1 MRIDPLRYL
10 VSPRIAAS
18 IISFP
23 LLTALFDLI
32 GILGGFITGVMM
44 MGLNAGTYFYR
55 VRTGVELEDITGG
68 FVKAL
73 VFAILVSM
81 ICCFQGYYAHLRR
94 DSYGAKAVGLS
105 TTSAVVLSCVLIL
118 VADYVVTSL
127 LL

>member
-1 MRIDPLRYL
+1 
-10 VSPRIAAS
+10 
-18 IISFP
+18 
-23 LLTALFDLI
+23 
-32 GILGGFITGVMM
+32 

-55 VRTGVELEDITGG
+55 IRTGVELEDITGG

-73 VFAILVSM
+73 VFAVLVSM
-81 ICCFQGYYAHLRR
+81 ICCFQGYYTHMRR

>member
-1 MRIDPLRYL
+1 
-10 VSPRIAAS
+10 
-18 IISFP
+18 
-23 LLTALFDLI
+23 
-32 GILGGFITGVMM
+32 
-44 MGLNAGTYFYR
+44 
-55 VRTGVELEDITGG
+55 LEDITGG

-81 ICCFQGYYAHLRR
+81 ICCFQGYYTHTRR

-118 VADYVVTSL
+118 IADYVVTSL